1 MVSNQTEKQLIATQT
16 YFGFAKIRQKRHC
29 LKYKWNALYFTN
41 PLWTLMQKKY
51 HYVRHFLVGRI
62 YVTSFYSMN
71 FFMKMCEGHCK
82 ACNLFFLS
90 WLLLLLLLH
99 HQNQKPIWIT
109 FLLFICLLMI
119 KSQKGENWLLKSI
132 KHFQFY
138 LKPKWSSARSY
149 YSNRYKTLRN

>member
-1 MVSNQTEKQLIATQT
+1 MILKWCNICKDESK
-16 YFGFAKIRQKRHC
+16 KHC
-29 LKYKWNALYFTN
+29 LKYKWTALYFTN

-51 HYVRHFLVGRI
+51 HYVRYFLVGRI

-90 WLLLLLLLH
+90 WLLLLLLH

-132 KHFQFY
+132 NIFSFISNQNN
-138 LKPKWSSARSY
+138 ARSC
-149 YSNRYKTLRN
+149 SNRYKNLQN